1 MISLLELFF
10 KINLIDDSL
19 HEEDEIIIKLGDE
32 SVDRVWIFAIF
43 EVVEG
48 NTGSETNELEDECIF
63 SQVWKL
69 DQEVDGE
76 GCCEDSNSW
85 KLPLIGGF
93 VSKDE
98 NVQVCVDGKDEYLS
112 KYELGILET
121 KWLIFVSTL
130 SPSEDW
136 VNHKAIE
143 IESHQEP
150 QPRHL
155 HDELGPHLHI
165 VNTKVFLNVLSIW
178 SSKVFIILR

>member
-1 MISLLELFF
+1 M
-10 KINLIDDSL
+10 
-19 HEEDEIIIKLGDE
+19 
-32 SVDRVWIFAIF
+32 
-43 EVVEG
+43 
-48 NTGSETNELEDECIF
+48 
-63 SQVWKL
+63 
-69 DQEVDGE
+69 DQEVNGE

-85 KLPLIGGF
+85 KLPFIGGF
-93 VSKDE
+93 ISKDE

-112 KYELGILET
+112 KYELRILET

-155 HDELGPHLHI
+155 HDELGPHLNI

-178 SSKVFIILR
+178 SSKVFIILG